1 MFRGQTGQALEELK
15 SLLSSTRG
23 RQEFRDLEW
32 NAESDMSEAYLK
44 QGNAALAAVCLNDM
58 VKQKP
63 EDKATQY
70 KLGMVDRDL
79 GDQRQ
84 AAEHLRIAVEGGFN
98 NLAARVNLIEAA
110 FQAKQSALA
119 VRTATQL
126 LDTPVKSAP
135 VLLRVGG
142 VLFDHLFYR
151 QALKAFEKAREAAP
165 DSFEPRF
172 RAALTS
178 YLLEA
183 NEAAVT
189 TLQNDVSTSPEAASL
204 VASAKAKLGQFR
216 DAEEILRKTIE
227 RSPQNPHA
235 YINLAL
241 IELDQGKRPE
251 GEMLLEQLAAMKT
264 GAKVFYTMKRNNC
277 GEIAKDVQP
286 GNAEL
291 DPAPA
296 KAAFYY
302 QLAVQLQ
309 RGSNYLSAAELIDL
323 AWSYGEK
330 SAQSLYVA
338 AESCLNQ
345 DPLSAASVLL
355 LQKAVR
361 ADSNF
366 AQAYYLLGRACVRQ
380 GQIQQAA
387 QAFRRAAELKSDP
400 DYFVALG
407 KALKSEVPVVRARA
421 EARTAYEQALKIDGS
436 NAPAHLE
443 LGRLFVEEEEFDK
456 AKPELEKALD
466 LEPDFYEAAYLL
478 GRFYHRQGDEQRS
491 RKYMAQFAETK
502 KALLEQSVIG
512 AGYLGDGR

>member
-1 MFRGQTGQALEELK
+1 MFRGQAGQALEELK

-23 RQEFRDLEW
+23 RREFRDLEW
-32 NAESDMSEAYLK
+32 NIENDMCEAYLK
-44 QGNAALAAVCLNDM
+44 QGDPAQAAACLNDM

-63 EDKATQY
+63 EDVATQY
-70 KLGMVDRDL
+70 KLGMVYRDL
-79 GDQRQ
+79 GDQRL
-84 AAEHLRIAVEGGFN
+84 ATEHLRIAVEGGFN

-110 FQAKQSALA
+110 FQAKQSAFA

-135 VLLRVGG
+135 VLLRIGG

-151 QALKAFEKAREAAP
+151 QALKAFQKAREMAP
-165 DSFEPRF
+165 SALEPRF
-172 RAALTS
+172 RTALSS
-178 YLLEA
+178 YLLEDNA
-183 NEAAVT
+183 AAVAI
-189 TLQNDVSTSPEAASL
+189 LQNDVSASPEAASL
-204 VASAKAKLGQFR
+204 VASARAKLGQLR
-216 DAEEILRKTIE
+216 EAEEILGKTIE
-227 RSPQNPHA
+227 RAPQSPHA

-251 GEMLLEQLAAMKT
+251 GEALLEQLAAMKT
-264 GAKVFYTMKRNNC
+264 GAKVFYTMKRNDC
-277 GEIAKDVQP
+277 GEIAKNVET
-286 GNAEL
+286 GSAEL

-302 QLAVQLQ
+302 RLAVQLQ

-323 AWSYGEK
+323 AWSDGEK

-345 DPLSAASVLL
+345 DPLSAAPVLL
-355 LQKAVR
+355 LRKAIVMD
-361 ADSNF
+361 ANF

-380 GQIQQAA
+380 GQIEQAA
-387 QAFRRAAELKSDP
+387 QAFKRATELKSDP
-400 DYFVALG
+400 DYYVSLG
-407 KALKSEVPVVRARA
+407 KTLKTRA
-421 EARTAYEQALKIDGS
+421 EARAAYEQALKIDGD
-436 NAPAHLE
+436 NAPAYLE
-443 LGRLFVEEEEFDK
+443 LGRLFVEDKEFDK

-478 GRFYHRQGDEQRS
+478 GRLYHLEGDEQRS
-491 RKYMAQFAETK
+491 RKYMARFTETK
-502 KALLEQSVIG
+502 NALLQQSVIG